1 MMNLDYVGRRTEM
14 LKGLRVFLSVIVVML
29 SGYSLLT
36 QSFKLMPYSM
46 LLLSALILVTGF
58 IELQKNKKEFWGYV
72 CIVVSLFALSGFIQ
86 GFLLN

>member
-1 MMNLDYVGRRTEM
+1 M
-14 LKGLRVFLSVIVVML
+14 LKGLRVFLSVIVVIL

-58 IELQKNKKEFWGYV
+58 IELQKNKKEFWGYL
-72 CIVVSLFALSGFIQ
+72 CIVVSLFALSGSIQ

>member
-1 MMNLDYVGRRTEM
+1 M
-14 LKGLRVFLSVIVVML
+14 LKGLRVFLSVIVVIL
-29 SGYSLLT
+29 SGYGLLT

-46 LLLSALILVTGF
+46 LLLSALILITGF

-72 CIVVSLFALSGFIQ
+72 CIVVSLFALSGSIQ

>member
-1 MMNLDYVGRRTEM
+1 M
-14 LKGLRVFLSVIVVML
+14 LKGLRVFLSVIVVIL

-58 IELQKNKKEFWGYV
+58 IELQKNKKEFWGYL
-72 CIVVSLFALSGFIQ
+72 CIVVFLFALSGSIQ

>member
-1 MMNLDYVGRRTEM
+1 M
-14 LKGLRVFLSVIVVML
+14 LKGLRVFLSVIVVIL
-29 SGYSLLT
+29 SGYGLLT

-72 CIVVSLFALSGFIQ
+72 CIVVSLFALSGSIQ

>member
-1 MMNLDYVGRRTEM
+1 M
-14 LKGLRVFLSVIVVML
+14 LKGLRVFLSVIVVIL

-46 LLLSALILVTGF
+46 LLLSALILVVGF
-58 IELQKNKKEFWGYV
+58 IELQKNKKEFWGYL
-72 CIVVSLFALSGFIQ
+72 CIVVSLFALSGSIQ

>member
-1 MMNLDYVGRRTEM
+1 M

>member
-1 MMNLDYVGRRTEM
+1 M
-14 LKGLRVFLSVIVVML
+14 LKGLRVFLSVIVVIL

-46 LLLSALILVTGF
+46 LLLSALILVAGF
-58 IELQKNKKEFWGYV
+58 IELQKNKKEFWGYL
-72 CIVVSLFALSGFIQ
+72 CIVVSLFALSGSIQ

>member
-1 MMNLDYVGRRTEM
+1 M
-14 LKGLRVFLSVIVVML
+14 LKGLRVFLSIIVVIL

-58 IELQKNKKEFWGYV
+58 IELQKNKKEFWGYL
-72 CIVVSLFALSGFIQ
+72 CIVVSLFALSGSIQ